1 MEGIE
6 MEHPLPENTSDE
18 FCSTVLLLFSDSN
31 NEHHVHICT
40 AIGTMSQEL
49 RDQSYSLNPITYFG
63 ATCSSLQRLYTSTP
77 EGPPSHLIDAL
88 STILSLVVPRI
99 NQAILRKKYE
109 YLSDLMIRLLGLK
122 SIGIEGIVSCLKCVK
137 HLLVV
142 GDKGNWSDVAQLYG
156 VFIGYIKDDRQKV
169 RKMSHNYLRDV
180 LLNFQSSSMVSPLL
194 APASE
199 AITNLFER
207 SLLLAGGTTGNA
219 SERPRGA
226 QEVLHV
232 LDALKLCLPF
242 MSSKYLNSTLKYFKS
257 LLELHQPLV
266 NRRITDGLIALCSIK
281 DGLNDL
287 CIPKAE
293 VSPEVLLDLLGSF
306 ATSVSAN
313 ESSADT
319 MAFTARLLG
328 IGMGSVYSINRQLC
342 VVKLPVVFNSL
353 SDALGSEHEEARR
366 AALEALKSII
376 YECLDE
382 SLIKQGVDNII
393 SSNSGMRKSG
403 PTIIEK
409 ICATIESLLTY
420 HYSEVWDVS
429 FQVVVAMFDK
439 LGHRSSHLLKGTL
452 HSLADMQK
460 LPDEDFPYR
469 RQLHK
474 CVGSAVGAMGPESFL
489 SLLPLKLDEQ
499 DLSES
504 NIWLFPILKQNVVG
518 AHLSFFTNSILSMIG
533 AMKQRSAMFEHEGKI
548 YSARTIDGIVY
559 SLWSLLPSFCN
570 YPVDTAESFKDLEK
584 VLCKALREEP
594 DICGIICSSLQ
605 ILIQQNKSIKEGKMD
620 LSDTEISVPKE
631 RAIARYN
638 QQAAGD
644 NLNALS
650 LSAPE
655 LLCALSGVFLE
666 SSKDTGG
673 SLQST
678 IGGLAS
684 IADKKEVSRFFKV
697 TMIRLRKVTLEAAEK
712 PGSSNSMQIDDL
724 PSESS
729 SSLKRAQLF
738 DLAVSLLPGLDAK
751 CIDALFG
758 AIEPALKDDEGLIQ
772 KKAYKVLFFI
782 LRGSDEFI
790 SRKTEKL
797 LTLMIEALPACHCS
811 AKRHRLECLYFLIVH
826 VTKDESEQRRH
837 DSITSFITEILLA
850 LKEVNKKTRNRAYE
864 ILVKIGHAYADEE
877 RGGRKE
883 NLQQFFNMIAGGLTG
898 ETPHMI
904 SAAVK
909 GLARLAYEFTDLV
922 SAAYSVLPS
931 TFLLLKRGNKEIIKA
946 NLGLLKVLVTKSPAE
961 GLQAHLRSMVDAL
974 LGWQDN
980 TKKHFRAKVFAFL
993 LDPILLWFE
1002 LVLVPVKL
1010 LIEILIKKCGL
1021 DAVKEVMPQEHMKLL
1036 TNIRKIKERRDRNL
1050 SSNSEESISRMTK
1063 ATTSRLSRWNHT
1075 KIFSEFDDGES
1086 ENSDAEYMDA
1096 KTTAGHRSKATLVS
1110 DSKASLLRSKK
1121 TRKAAKSLQE
1131 DLFDQLDDEPLDLL
1145 DQKKTRSAL
1154 RASGNLKRK
1163 PESDDEAEIDSE
1175 GRLIIH
1181 EGDQKQKRVKPPT
1194 DDLDARSKAGSH
1206 FSDSSKKTLKRRKT
1220 ADSGWAHTGTEYTS
1234 KKAGGD
1240 VKRKD
1245 KLEPYAYWPLDRKMM
1260 SRRPEH
1266 RAAARKGMASIVK
1279 LTKKLEGQNG
1289 ELHPEAQVFVLWFA
1303 LGASGNP
1310 VPHVLS

>member
-6 MEHPLPENTSDE
+6 MEHPLAENTSDD
-18 FCSTVLLLFSDSN
+18 FCNTVLLQFSESN

-49 RDQSYSLNPITYFG
+49 RDQNFPLTPIAYFG
-63 ATCSSLQRLYTSTP
+63 PTCLSLQRLYTAVGP

-88 STILSLVVPRI
+88 SAILSLIVPRI
-99 NQAILRKKYE
+99 KKGILMNKYGF
-109 YLSDLMIRLLGLK
+109 LSDIMIQLLGLK
-122 SIGIEGIVSCLKCVK
+122 NIGVEGVVSCLKCVM
-137 HLLVV
+137 HLLIV
-142 GDKGNWSDVAQLYG
+142 GDKGNWSGVAQLYG
-156 VFIGYIKDDRQKV
+156 VFIGYIMDDRQKV
-169 RKMSHNYLRDV
+169 RKMSHNCLRDV
-180 LLNFQSSSMVSPLL
+180 LQNFQSSPMLAPLL

-219 SERPRGA
+219 SERPKGA

-257 LLELHQPLV
+257 LLELRQPLV
-266 NRRITDGLIALCSIK
+266 NRRITDGLNALCIH
-281 DGLNDL
+281 
-287 CIPKAE
+287 PTAE
-293 VSPEVLLDLLGSF
+293 ISPEVLLDLLGSL
-306 ATSVSAN
+306 AASVSAN
-313 ESSADT
+313 ESSGDT
-319 MAFTARLLG
+319 LTFTARLLG
-328 IGMGSVYSINRQLC
+328 IGMRRVYSINRQLC
-342 VVKLPVVFNSL
+342 VVKLPVMFNSL
-353 SDALGSEHEEARR
+353 SDVLGSEHEEAIR
-366 AALEALKSII
+366 AALEALKILI
-376 YECLDE
+376 HECIDE
-382 SLIKQGVDNII
+382 NLIKQGVDNII
-393 SSNSGMRKSG
+393 DSSTDMRKSG

-420 HYSEVWDVS
+420 HYGAVWDMS

-439 LGHRSSHLLKGTL
+439 LGCYSAHLLKGTL
-452 HSLADMQK
+452 QSLADMQK

-469 RQLHK
+469 RQLHE

-489 SLLPLKLDEQ
+489 TLVPLKLDAQ

-504 NIWLFPILKQNVVG
+504 NIWLFPILKQNIVG
-518 AHLSFFTNSILSMIG
+518 AHLSFFTNSILSMVG
-533 AMKQRSAMFEHEGKI
+533 AMKQRSAMLDREGKI

-584 VLCKALREEP
+584 VFCKAIHEEP
-594 DICGIICSSLQ
+594 DVCGIICSSLE
-605 ILIQQNKSIKEGKMD
+605 ILIQQNKSIIEGEVD
-620 LSDTEISVPKE
+620 LSDTGISVPRE
-631 RAIARYN
+631 RAIAHYN
-638 QQAAGD
+638 QQVADD

-650 LSAPE
+650 VSAHE
-655 LLCALSGVFLE
+655 LLPVLREVFLQ
-666 SSKDTGG
+666 SSNDTCGF
-673 SLQST
+673 LQRT
-678 IGGLAS
+678 IGVLAS
-684 IADKKEVSRFFKV
+684 IADKVEVKKNHPSKGNKRVVRGLFTKTMRELLKV
-697 TMIRLRKVTLEAAEK
+697 TQEVGEAEEDK
-712 PGSSNSMQIDDL
+712 KSYSMQIDD
-724 PSESS
+724 SSSKSS
-729 SSLKRAQLF
+729 SSQRAQLF
-738 DLAVSLLPGLDAK
+738 DLAVSFLPGLNAQE
-751 CIDALFG
+751 IGVLFDALKS
-758 AIEPALKDDEGLIQ
+758 ALKDEEGLIQ
-772 KKAYKVLFFI
+772 KKAYKVLSMI
-782 LRGSDEFI
+782 LQDHDEFI
-790 SRKTEKL
+790 SSMPEEL
-797 LTLMIEALPACHCS
+797 LNLMIEALPACHFS
-811 AKRHRLECLYFLIVH
+811 AKRYRLDCLYFLIVH
-826 VTKDESEQRRH
+826 VMKDESEQRRR
-837 DSITSFITEILLA
+837 DSITSFMTEILLA
-850 LKEVNKKTRNRAYE
+850 LKEANKKTRNRAYE

-877 RGGRKE
+877 RSGRKE
-883 NLQQFFNMIAGGLTG
+883 NLQQLFNMIAGGLAG

-922 SAAYSVLPS
+922 SAAYSVLPL
-931 TFLLLKRGNKEIIKA
+931 TFLLLQRGNKEIIKA

-961 GLQAHLRSMVDAL
+961 GLQAHLRSMVEAL

-980 TKKHFRAKVFAFL
+980 TKNHFKAK
-993 LDPILLWFE
+993 
-1002 LVLVPVKL
+1002 VKL
-1010 LIEILIKKCGL
+1010 LIEMLIKKCGL
-1021 DAVKEVMPQEHMKLL
+1021 DAVKEVMPEEHMKLL
-1036 TNIRKIKERRDRNL
+1036 TNIRKIKERRDRSL
-1050 SSNSEESISRMTK
+1050 ASNSEESRSRMTK

-1086 ENSDAEYMDA
+1086 ENSDAESMDT
-1096 KTTAGHRSKATLVS
+1096 KTTAGRRSKATLVS

-1181 EGDQKQKRVKPPT
+1181 EGDKKQKRVKPPT
-1194 DDLDARSKAGSH
+1194 DNLDVRSKAGSR
-1206 FSDSSKKTLKRRKT
+1206 FSESSKKTVKRRKT
-1220 ADSGWAHTGTEYTS
+1220 SDSGWAYTGTEYAS

-1279 LTKKLEGQNG
+1279 LTKNLEGKS
-1289 ELHPEAQVFVLWFA
+1289 
-1303 LGASGNP
+1303 ASA
-1310 VPHVLS
+1310 VLSARRAKTKKKASAKKGYGEV